1 MPDLCD
7 LTLPHSEL
15 PEYDYDK
22 FIAMSDPNYVKRG
35 EVAYFEYKAFERS
48 PGEINTGGKT
58 VAELLRM

>member
-7 LTLPHSEL
+7 LRLPHSEL

-22 FIAMSDPNYVKRG
+22 FVAIQDPSYQMRG
-35 EVAYFEYKAFERS
+35 FHFEYKAFDRS